1 MNRPTLMHEEP
12 IFFAVC
18 NSWLRL
24 DTPWRRHEITPPCQ
38 NDEVCVEDYS
48 VSTARMRKKRA
59 GLFAA
64 GIGVLPD

>member
-1 MNRPTLMHEEP
+1 MEF
-12 IFFAVC
+12 FFAVC

-24 DTPWRRHEITPPCQ
+24 DTPWRRHEITPPYQ
-38 NDEVCVEDYS
+38 NGEVYLKNYS
-48 VSTARMRKKRA
+48 VSTARRRKKRA